1 MGDCHGCPNNIAT
14 LAPPPGMGAPAR
26 SHIVAIVGPPNSGK
40 STLFNRLTGLRQ
52 KVANFPGVTVEHRMG
67 KVKLDQGR
75 DVFVVDL
82 PGVYSLTPRTED
94 ERVTHDVLSGR
105 MKDLPRPDA
114 VLLILDSTNLSRHL
128 VLAAPVLSLGLPT
141 LVILNMADDL
151 KSRGGELNVSEL
163 AMQLGSPVALI
174 SAAKGMGVEK
184 IFQFLSGTT
193 IGAAPKAPLIQLPV
207 IQDIP
212 KCRAWATNIGKKTG
226 YHAPAPPL
234 WTRRLD
240 AFFLHPVAGPLV
252 FLFVV
257 VAVFQTIFNGAR
269 PLMDGIDE
277 LIKTS
282 GIWLGHLLPNEAL
295 RSLLIDGIWTGVGS
309 VIIFLPQILLLF
321 LFIGILEDSGYLARA
336 ALIADRTM
344 ARFGLQG
351 KSFIP
356 LLSAYACAVPAIMAT
371 RTIEDKRDRIAT
383 ILIAPFMTCSARLP
397 VYILIIGAFIPD
409 KNVLG
414 PFLGMRAA
422 VLLGLYILG
431 FVAAIL
437 TARLLKSTV
446 LKSRRS
452 SFMLEMPPYRW
463 PTARSLAL
471 RLVDRSKVF
480 LMRAGTVI
488 LGVAIVIWALSYLPL
503 HEGKPPAIENSFA
516 SGIGHFV
523 EPAIKPLGFNWK
535 IGIGLVTSLA
545 ARETIVS
552 TLGTIYAP
560 RPGTVDYAEGQVA
573 MGGQNLDA
581 KSIGA
586 EFTLGQSITTLNGK
600 AEILLTP
607 GVFLR
612 LGPNTSATLVAAG
625 LADTRIRLD
634 RGHAMIEVDQIFSE
648 NHLGLTQ
655 GSFAIDLLKKGSY
668 DFDAAGKNVR
678 VFDGAAV
685 ATGGTHR
692 VELNGGQE
700 LNTSAT
706 SDAKANGF
714 DKKTFHGDIYDWG
727 RDKGLQQA
735 LHQDMTL
742 GGAVALLVFFAF
754 AMQCMSTI
762 AVVRRETGGWF
773 WPGVQF
779 AYMTGL
785 AYLCAFVTNHLA
797 SLWA

>member
-1 MGDCHGCPNNIAT
+1 MGDCHGCPANSIAT
-14 LAPPPGMGAPAR
+14 LPPLAGINGAPPR
-26 SHIVAIVGPPNSGK
+26 RHIVAIVGPPNSGK

-67 KVKLDQGR
+67 RVKLDQGR

-94 ERVTHDVLSGR
+94 ERVTHDVLSGQ
-105 MKDLPRPDA
+105 MKDIPRPDA

-151 KSRGGELNVSEL
+151 KSRGGELNVAEL
-163 AMQLGSPVALI
+163 AMQLGSPVALV
-174 SAAKGMGVEK
+174 SAAKGIGLDK
-184 IFQFLSGTT
+184 IFQFLSGATM
-193 IGAAPKAPLIQLPV
+193 GAAPKAPLIQLPV

-212 KCRAWATNIGKKTG
+212 KCRAWATTVGNNTG

-240 AFFLHPVAGPLV
+240 AFFLHPVAGPVV
-252 FLFVV
+252 FLLVV
-257 VAVFQTIFNGAR
+257 IAVFQTIFNGAR
-269 PLMDGIDE
+269 PLMDGVQTAIE
-277 LIKTS
+277 AS
-282 GIWLGHLLPNEAL
+282 GRWIGQLLPNDAL
-295 RSLLIDGIWTGVGS
+295 RSLVVDGIWKGVGS
-309 VIIFLPQILLLF
+309 VVIFLPQILLLF

-344 ARFGLQG
+344 AKFGLQG

-371 RTIEDKRDRIAT
+371 RTIESKRDRIAT

-409 KNVLG
+409 KNLIG
-414 PFLGMRAA
+414 RFLGMQAA
-422 VLLGLYILG
+422 AMLGLYVLG
-431 FVAAIL
+431 FVAAVL

-463 PTARSLAL
+463 PTVRSLAL

-480 LMRAGTVI
+480 LWRAGTVI
-488 LGVAIVIWALSYLPL
+488 LGVAIVIWVLSKLPL
-503 HEGKPPAIENSFA
+503 HDGKPPLIEHSIVA
-516 SGIGHFV
+516 SVGHFV

-535 IGIGLVTSLA
+535 IGIGLITSLA
-545 ARETIVS
+545 AREVIVG
-552 TLGTIYAP
+552 TLGTIY
-560 RPGTVDYAEGQVA
+560 GIQ
-573 MGGQNLDA
+573 
-581 KSIGA
+581 
-586 EFTLGQSITTLNGK
+586 
-600 AEILLTP
+600 
-607 GVFLR
+607 
-612 LGPNTSATLVAAG
+612 
-625 LADTRIRLD
+625 DT
-634 RGHAMIEVDQIFSE
+634 
-648 NHLGLTQ
+648 
-655 GSFAIDLLKKGSY
+655 GS
-668 DFDAAGKNVR
+668 
-678 VFDGAAV
+678 
-685 ATGGTHR
+685 
-692 VELNGGQE
+692 QQ
-700 LNTSAT
+700 
-706 SDAKANGF
+706 
-714 DKKTFHGDIYDWG
+714 
-727 RDKGLQQA
+727 GLQQA
-735 LHQDMTL
+735 LHQDLTL

-773 WPGVQF
+773 WPAIQF

-785 AYLCAFVTNHLA
+785 AYICAFLANRIVTF
-797 SLWA
+797 WA